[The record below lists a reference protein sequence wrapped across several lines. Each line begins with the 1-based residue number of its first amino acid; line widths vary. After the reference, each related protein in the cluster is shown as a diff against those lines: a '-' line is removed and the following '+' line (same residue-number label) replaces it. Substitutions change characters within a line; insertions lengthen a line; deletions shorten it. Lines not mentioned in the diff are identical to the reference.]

1 VNEDENEDER
11 SEDDVVEAW
20 RLETLLEAGYPM
32 LFAQQLAVRSDVD
45 LHQAVA
51 LVENGCPTAT
61 AVRILA

>member
-1 VNEDENEDER
+1 MNEDENEDER